1 MAPELILHHYDFSC
15 FSEKVRLV
23 LGIKGLRWRSVSIP
37 PTLPKPDYMPLT
49 GGYRRAPA
57 LQIGA
62 DVFCDSVRI
71 IEELEERFPEPSI
84 YSGPPGPHH
93 HEQRALAAAL
103 SSEARPDRPPAEGHE
118 RAGALLRAAT
128 GRRSRPARC

>member
-23 LGIKGLRWRSVSIP
+23 LGMKGLRWRSVSIP

-49 GGYRRAPA
+49 RGYRRAPA

-71 IEELEERFPEPSI
+71 IEELAADLTV
-84 YSGPPGPHH
+84 GKLLATAV
-93 HEQRALAAAL
+93 QRYNV
-103 SSEARPDRPPAEGHE
+103 RDGI
-118 RAGALLRAAT
+118 
-128 GRRSRPARC
+128 